1 MTVAATLP
9 LAFVMIAGPQ
19 ILSSFFFATSER
31 WKSVSA
37 TYVCGA
43 AISLLVVVSI
53 AYLVGKGITSGGSDG
68 GDSKS
73 DTLDYVIV
81 GLLVV
86 AMAYVFHGRKHSEP
100 PKWMGKLQTAT
111 PRFGFILGFLLL
123 GFFPSDLITSI
134 VIGTH
139 LANHGDP
146 WWHALP
152 FVLLTLVLLALPA
165 LLVLALGQ
173 RAQTFLPKVRDWMDT
188 NSWIVSEVV
197 LVFFIFIVLGG

>member
-19 ILSSFFFATSER
+19 IISSFFFATSER

-43 AISLLVVVSI
+43 AISLLVVVTI

-86 AMAYVFHGRKHSEP
+86 AMAYVFHGRKQSEP

-146 WWHALP
+146 WWHVLP

-165 LLVLALGQ
+165 LMVLALGQ

-197 LVFFIFIVLGG
+197 LVFFIVIVLGG

>member
-19 ILSSFFFATSER
+19 IISSFFFATSER

-43 AISLLVVVSI
+43 AVSLLAVVTV

-86 AMAYVFHGRKHSEP
+86 AMAYVFHRRKRYGAS
-100 PKWMGKLQTAT
+100 KVDGQAA
-111 PRFGFILGFLLL
+111 
-123 GFFPSDLITSI
+123 D
-134 VIGTH
+134 
-139 LANHGDP
+139 GDP
-146 WWHALP
+146 EVRLHPGLS
-152 FVLLTLVLLALPA
+152 PA
-165 LLVLALGQ
+165 
-173 RAQTFLPKVRDWMDT
+173 RASSRAT
-188 NSWIVSEVV
+188 
-197 LVFFIFIVLGG
+197 